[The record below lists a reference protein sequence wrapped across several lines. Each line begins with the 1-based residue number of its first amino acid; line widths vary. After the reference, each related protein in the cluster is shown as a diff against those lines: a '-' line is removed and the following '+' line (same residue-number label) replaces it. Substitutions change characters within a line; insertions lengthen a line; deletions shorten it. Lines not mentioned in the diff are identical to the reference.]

1 MARSKN
7 QGSMSVAV
15 LIVFGLLLSG
25 VYGVDKSTTGADDDT
40 GSGQGPVDTCADG
53 IDNDGDG
60 NVDGDDAECDTF
72 DPAYDGNED
81 TDDSEF
87 GGPPEDPPPP

>member
-25 VYGVDKSTTGADDDT
+25 VYGVDKGTTTDDGGDSST
-40 GSGQGPVDTCADG
+40 PVDTCNDG
-53 IDNDGDG
+53 VDNDNDGMADG
-60 NVDGDDAECDTF
+60 ADPECDPSA
-72 DPAYDGNED
+72 DGYDGTED
-81 TDDSEF
+81 VPDDM
-87 GGPPEDPPPP
+87 GPPQDPPPP

>member
-1 MARSKN
+1 MAAARKKN

-25 VYGVDKSTTGADDDT
+25 VYGVDKTTSNTDDGG
-40 GSGQGPVDTCADG
+40 GSSAPVDTCSDG

-60 NVDGDDAECDTF
+60 NTDAQDQECDPTNTN
-72 DPAYDGNED
+72 YDGNED
-81 TDDSEF
+81 TDDGTF
-87 GGPPEDPPPP
+87 GPPPPP

>member
-1 MARSKN
+1 MAAARKKN

-25 VYGVDKSTTGADDDT
+25 VYGVDKSVTNDDAGDA
-40 GSGQGPVDTCADG
+40 PVPPDTCSDG

-60 NVDGDDAECDTF
+60 NTDSSDQECD
-72 DPAYDGNED
+72 PANPNYDGNED
-81 TDDSEF
+81 TDDGNF
-87 GGPPEDPPPP
+87 APPPPP